1 MGWSAATPQPT
12 ALASPQAT
20 ATVNPNQVGS
30 VTGTVQLKKLSGGK
44 AWDAAKASPLLDNEK
59 VITGP
64 DSSSS
69 LILGDGS
76 HITVGA
82 NSDFRFNQ
90 LPSSA
95 APAQYRLFKGQADIQ
110 TQNFLTLQAG
120 KNTFQ
125 TKNSKF
131 SLSYDSGI
139 KKSDL
144 TVTSGSVT
152 VSNATQTRVFSDG
165 QELVISGSKFKPVK
179 TVAALTTTATTPVA
193 TPAAAAKVVAMAVA
207 VATPVPTE
215 APTAVPTKV
224 VAQAIATAGAAPDAA
239 PIAAN
244 HGRVMTVIGDVQI
257 VDDLTQKAQ
266 PAKVGDDVTE
276 QETIK
281 TDVSS
286 TAVLKFFDG
295 SQLNISAS
303 TQLQLSS
310 IKQLQGNDKV
320 LHFKLL
326 LGDLIAKVTKLA
338 SSNSSFEIEGGG
350 VVCGVRGT
358 EFHPHYDAF
367 HHLFTVDVI
376 EGTVWVLNDGKT
388 SVLTAGENGSFI
400 GNPGNG
406 TPNSG
411 NNTKPG
417 LNDLTNGFHSGNN
430 SNNENGR
437 NTTQQ
442 TLGVHIVVP

>member
-12 ALASPQAT
+12 VLASPQAT
-20 ATVNPNQVGS
+20 ATVNPNQVGA
-30 VTGTVQLKKLSGGK
+30 VTGAVQLKKLSGGK

-59 VITGP
+59 VVTGP

-69 LILGDGS
+69 LVLGDGS

-82 NSDFRFNQ
+82 NTDFRFNQ

-110 TQNFLTLQAG
+110 TQNLLTLQAG

-125 TKNSKF
+125 TKDSKF

-144 TVTSGSVT
+144 TVASGFVT
-152 VSNATQTRVFSDG
+152 VSNAAQTQVFSDG

-179 TVAALTTTATTPVA
+179 TVAAAIVATPVA
-193 TPAAAAKVVAMAVA
+193 TAKVVAMAVA

-215 APTAVPTKV
+215 IPTAVPAKV
-224 VAQAIATAGAAPDAA
+224 VAQAVAAPAATGSDAIA
-239 PIAAN
+239 PN

-257 VDDLTQKAQ
+257 VDDLTQKSQ
-266 PAKVGDDVTE
+266 PAKIGDDVTE

-286 TAVLKFFDG
+286 TTVLRFFDG

-310 IKQLQGNDKV
+310 LKQLQGNDKV
-320 LHFKLL
+320 LRFKLL
-326 LGDLIAKVTKLA
+326 WGDLIAKVTKLA

-358 EFHPHYDAF
+358 EFHPHYDPS
-367 HHLFTVDVI
+367 HHLFTVDVLD
-376 EGTVWVLNDGKT
+376 GTVWVLSGGKT
-388 SVLTAGENGSFI
+388 SVFHAGESGRFMDDQWT
-400 GNPGNG
+400 GFPGDS
-406 TPNSG
+406 NSL
-411 NNTKPG
+411 PG
-417 LNDLTNGFHSGNN
+417 LHDLTNGFQSGNH
-430 SNNENGR
+430 SNGDNGIKAVH
-437 NTTQQ
+437 Q
-442 TLGVHIVVP
+442 TLGIHVVVP

>member
-12 ALASPQAT
+12 VLASPQAT

-30 VTGTVQLKKLSGGK
+30 VTGAVQLKKLSGGK

-59 VITGP
+59 VVTGP

-76 HITVGA
+76 RITVGA

-110 TQNFLTLQAG
+110 TQNLLTLQAG
-120 KNTFQ
+120 KNTFE
-125 TKNSKF
+125 TKASKF

-144 TVTSGSVT
+144 TVASGSVT
-152 VSNATQTRVFSDG
+152 VSNAAQTQVFSAG

-179 TVAALTTTATTPVA
+179 TVAAAALTNA
-193 TPAAAAKVVAMAVA
+193 TPGATEIPTKVVAMA

-215 APTAVPTKV
+215 VPTKV
-224 VAQAIATAGAAPDAA
+224 VAQAVVAPAAPASETIA
-239 PIAAN
+239 PN

-257 VDDLTQKAQ
+257 VDDLTKNAQ

-286 TAVLKFFDG
+286 TVVLKFFDG

-303 TQLQLSS
+303 TQLQLASL
-310 IKQLQGNDKV
+310 KQLQGNDKV

-358 EFHPHYDAF
+358 EFHPHYDPS
-367 HHLFTVDVI
+367 HHLFTVDVLD
-376 EGTVWVLNDGKT
+376 GTVWVLSDGKT
-388 SVLTAGENGSFI
+388 SVFHAGESGRFMDDQWTGIPGGS
-400 GNPGNG
+400 
-406 TPNSG
+406 
-411 NNTKPG
+411 NTLPG
-417 LNDLTNGFHSGNN
+417 LHDLTDGFQGGNKSNGD
-430 SNNENGR
+430 NGIKAV
-437 NTTQQ
+437 QQ
-442 TLGVHIVVP
+442 TLGIHIIVP